1 MYYTKAKVGYKY
13 AKGDI
18 EWDEWATI
26 KYPCICFFAGFF
38 AGMFGV
44 GGGIVKCVP
53 TSN

>member
-44 GGGIVKCVP
+44 GGGIVKCVH
-53 TSN
+53 